1 MLLIAARK
9 KCAIFGS
16 SSHSTMR
23 TKKKTEYLRT
33 SFNVSHHAAP
43 AKCPAPRERVDTV
56 YPEPQERNWHR
67 TQKEEWNIRPFLE
80 SVKVPVPMTEFTK
93 VKPFSDAIKKTF
105 FPEVDSLDDLPKEEE
120 SDEDEPVIRP
130 NVRRQG
136 KQPTNQVPNDCS
148 ESDDEEE
155 NRSPGLPAHCPETKT
170 GAFTD
175 QLRIRQMS
183 EEEFDKYN
191 ADQKKQVSPAI
202 KVGAYLG
209 KHFFQEILVDIGADC
224 NLVDLNTAKK
234 IIEKTK
240 NCKLHTDRN
249 EMTITGVAGRTNISG
264 YLVVPIDLGQGV
276 VCQDVIYVVDDIF
289 RGESKM
295 LLGKPFLVVIDATVG
310 VRYDYLSVPSSDG
323 APIHVSGWKYLGKGV
338 WQEVQ
343 FPKSTRAVLSKA
355 KIEKARQQY
364 AIEHDDNP
372 ITHLEDNLGNYCH
385 PWAGIIYSCTIRA
398 KPEGVDATRLPEYP
412 SATNDG
418 VPRLLPVIYGDWMGM
433 ESVSAAH
440 FGWHVAA
447 LFCRQASSAFSVE
460 GGVPMGRGDLDAG
473 LFAGYTKETAS
484 EEGLTEFV
492 VDDITWWVCL
502 EGVSEAQQRRLK
514 DILCRNRPYVATSVH
529 EMWHCSPE
537 TVVHDLIPKEDAVWQ
552 IAKKRRQFAP
562 LEMQ

>member
-1 MLLIAARK
+1 MQEGITRDAIDSRK
-9 KCAIFGS
+9 KEVSYLRQQFPQYNDDEEED
-16 SSHSTMR
+16 
-23 TKKKTEYLRT
+23 EYLRT

-43 AKCPAPRERVDTV
+43 AKRPAPRERVDTV
-56 YPEPQERNWHR
+56 YPEPHERNRHR
-67 TQKEEWNIRPFLE
+67 TQKEEWNICPFLE
-80 SVKVPVPMTEFTK
+80 SVKVPVPMTEFAK

-105 FPEVDSLDDLPKEEE
+105 FLEVDSLDDLLEEEE

-130 NVRRQG
+130 SVRRQG
-136 KQPTNQVPNDCS
+136 KQPTNQVPNACS
-148 ESDDEEE
+148 ESDDEED
-155 NRSPGLPAHCPETKT
+155 NRSSGLPAHRPETKT

-175 QLRIRQMS
+175 LLGIRQMS

-191 ADQKKQVSPAI
+191 ADQKKQVSPGI

-234 IIEKTK
+234 IIEKTE

-249 EMTITGVAGRTNISG
+249 GVTITGVAGWTNISG
-264 YLVVPIDLGQGV
+264 YLVVPIDLRQGV
-276 VCQDVIYVVDDIF
+276 VCQDVIYIVDDIF
-289 RGESKM
+289 GGESKM
-295 LLGKPFLVVIDATVG
+295 LLGKPFLAVIDATVG

-323 APIHVSGWKYLGKGV
+323 APINVSGRKYHGKGV

-343 FPKSTRAVLSKA
+343 FPKSARAVLSKA
-355 KIEKARQQY
+355 KIAKARQQY
-364 AIEHDDNP
+364 AIERDDNP

-385 PWAGIIYSCTIRA
+385 PWAGIIDSCTIRA

-447 LFCRQASSAFSVE
+447 LLCPQASSVFSVD
-460 GGVPMGRGDLDAG
+460 GGVPMGRGDLKRVLQNLWWTTSLG
-473 LFAGYTKETAS
+473 GYAWKV
-484 EEGLTEFV
+484 F
-492 VDDITWWVCL
+492 
-502 EGVSEAQQRRLK
+502 RK
-514 DILCRNRPYVATSVH
+514 PNRGG
-529 EMWHCSPE
+529 
-537 TVVHDLIPKEDAVWQ
+537 
-552 IAKKRRQFAP
+552 
-562 LEMQ
+562 